1 MIRAYFGYI
10 SCRLN
15 ILFSDGN
22 REILIDILLREVYH
36 FNRHE
41 SITSWRL
48 YLSKLSKFSTRRK

>member
-10 SCRLN
+10 SYQLN

-22 REILIDILLREVYH
+22 REIPIDILLREVHH

-41 SITSWRL
+41 SIISW
-48 YLSKLSKFSTRRK
+48 KL